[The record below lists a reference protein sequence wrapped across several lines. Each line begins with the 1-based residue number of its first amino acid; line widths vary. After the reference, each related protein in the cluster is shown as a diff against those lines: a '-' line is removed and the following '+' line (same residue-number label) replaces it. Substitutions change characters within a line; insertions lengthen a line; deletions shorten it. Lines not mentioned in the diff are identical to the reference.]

1 MMDFDQQTWHLAKLM
16 LEQHGQHAM
25 HGARAVSATL
35 QDSDHYGTNTDCLE
49 IVRAMDFLL
58 SDDGTDTIH

>member
-1 MMDFDQQTWHLAKLM
+1 MDYNQVTWHLAKVI

-25 HGARAVSATL
+25 HGARAVSANL
-35 QDSDHYGTNTDCLE
+35 RDVRVDGSDMTCFD

-58 SDDGTDTIH
+58 SDEGSGTVH

>member
-1 MMDFDQQTWHLAKLM
+1 MDFNQQTWHLAKLM

-35 QDSDHYGTNTDCLE
+35 QDPDRYGANTDCLE
-49 IVRAMDFLL
+49 IVLAMDFLL
-58 SDDGTDTIH
+58 SDDGSDTIH